1 MRTDLRYR
9 VAVAGAELQLLVL
22 ASEPDGCVG
31 VDLDSGAF
39 VRALYP
45 GSGEFALAPFDVA
58 SAAIGAPL
66 DPPDASRPEAVVL
79 ESPPRRVGRLRPR
92 RAERY
97 LHALRHPP
105 HRPLLGFQGVSV
117 PYWTLSGDQPSLALV
132 EPTEGPTVVAD
143 GLGYSCQFAWDG
155 AVHVLPLADQALA
168 DRLHQLH
175 RRRCSRRE
183 LARILGYTPGRLLL
197 IVAGPQHGH
206 CTKQVAALLPAA
218 RKAALLGG

>member
-9 VAVAGAELQLLVL
+9 AAVAGAELQLLVL

-31 VDLDSGAF
+31 VDLESGAF

-45 GSGEFALAPFDVA
+45 GAGDLPLFPFDVA
-58 SAAIGAPL
+58 SVAIGDPL
-66 DPPDASRPEAVVL
+66 DPPDAARPEAVLL

-132 EPTEGPTVVAD
+132 EPTDGPHVVAD
-143 GLGYSCQFAWDG
+143 AFGYSCRFGWDG
-155 AVHVLPLADQALA
+155 AVHQLPLADEALSA
-168 DRLHQLH
+168 RLAELR
-175 RRRCSRRE
+175 RRRCSPRE
-183 LARILGYTPGRLLL
+183 LTRVLGYVPGRLLL
-197 IVAGPQHGH
+197 MVAAPLKGH
-206 CTKQVAALLPAA
+206 CSKQVAALLPAA
-218 RKAALLGG
+218 RRTGLRG

>member
-22 ASEPDGCVG
+22 ALEPDGCVG

-45 GSGEFALAPFDVA
+45 GGGRLALSPFDVA
-58 SAAIGAPL
+58 SVAIGGPL
-66 DPPDASRPEAVVL
+66 DPPDASRPEAVLL
-79 ESPPRRVGRLRPR
+79 ESPPQRVGRLRLH

-132 EPTEGPTVVAD
+132 EPSEGPHVVGD
-143 GLGYSCQFAWDG
+143 GFGYSCRFGWEG
-155 AVHVLPLADQALA
+155 LVHQLPLADADLTARLA
-168 DRLHQLH
+168 DLR
-175 RRRCSRRE
+175 RRRCSPRE
-183 LARILGYTPGRLLL
+183 LTRVLGYVPGRLLL
-197 IVAGPQHGH
+197 VVAGPHDGH
-206 CTKQVAALLPAA
+206 CTKQVAALLPSA
-218 RKAALLGG
+218 RRTRLLG

>member
-22 ASEPDGCVG
+22 AVVPDGCVG

-45 GSGEFALAPFDVA
+45 DGGQPRLFPFDVA
-58 SAAIGAPL
+58 TTAIGAPL
-66 DPPDASRPEAVVL
+66 DPPDAARPEAVVL

-132 EPTEGPTVVAD
+132 EPTDGPHVLGD
-143 GLGYSCQFAWDG
+143 GVGYTCRFGWDG
-155 AVHVLPLADQALA
+155 AVHQLPLADEALVA
-168 DRLHQLH
+168 RLAELR
-175 RRRCSRRE
+175 RRRCSPRE
-183 LARILGYTPGRLLL
+183 LSRLLGYAPGRLLL
-197 IVAGPQHGH
+197 VVAGPNEGH

-218 RKAALLGG
+218 RKTGLR